1 MAGLRDIPVKFLKGV
16 GPQRS
21 RLLAEELGIESY
33 HDLLHHFPSGYI
45 DRSRFYHIR
54 ELSEEMPSVQIR
66 GRFISF
72 AEQGEGAKR
81 RLVGLF
87 SDGTALLQAVWFHR
101 ISAIKKPITPES
113 NIFSSVNHRC
123 STISGRSYIPKLT

>member
-66 GRFISF
+66 GRFISSPSR
-72 AEQGEGAKR
+72 AKAPNGVSSDFSPTGQHCC
-81 RLVGLF
+81 RLYG
-87 SDGTALLQAVWFHR
+87 
-101 ISAIKKPITPES
+101 
-113 NIFSSVNHRC
+113 
-123 STISGRSYIPKLT
+123 STVYPP